1 MTRVVLHIDRLVL
14 KGFERQAREGIAEGL
29 REELTRLL
37 AAPEVA
43 RQLQSRHGIPALKV
57 GAIRIQA
64 GAPPAAIGVQAA
76 RGIVRGVGS

>member
-1 MTRVVLHIDRLVL
+1 MTRIVLHIDRLVL

-43 RQLQSRHGIPALKV
+43 CQLQSRHGVPALKV

-76 RGIVRGVGS
+76 RGIARGVGS